1 MSTSTNK
8 VVQVMRLGT
17 LVLHSAISI
26 GKIDAHP
33 VAILNTVSKMMSGT
47 EMSGS
52 ASKVELTRRRSIE
65 QPIQFTKIQSKEQLI
80 ARSAP
85 QEAVSEVAV

>member
-47 EMSGS
+47 ELSGS
-52 ASKVELTRRRSIE
+52 ASKVKLTRTSS
-65 QPIQFTKIQSKEQLI
+65 TKIQCEEQLI